1 MYILSCIDVFKNVT
15 RTSFDL
21 GQEQLR
27 LKKFKESIEAEKR
40 NFERE
45 LRDQKKWKREQD
57 KFDTYCKTQLKVL
70 LEETESSAK
79 SVPTK
84 SGPAAAANDRILRHI
99 QKRKTIKVNSA
110 QIQEIQYVRS
120 CETLN
125 TTHRSNPKPLQ
136 P

>member
-1 MYILSCIDVFKNVT
+1 MLKNVT

-27 LKKFKESIEAEKR
+27 LKKLKESIEAEKR

-70 LEETESSAK
+70 LEETESAAK

-84 SGPAAAANDRILRHI
+84 SGPAAAANDMILRHI
-99 QKRKTIKVNSA
+99 QKHKAVKVHSA
-110 QIQEIQYVRS
+110 QIQETQYVRS

-125 TTHRSNPKPLQ
+125 TTHPSNPKPLQ